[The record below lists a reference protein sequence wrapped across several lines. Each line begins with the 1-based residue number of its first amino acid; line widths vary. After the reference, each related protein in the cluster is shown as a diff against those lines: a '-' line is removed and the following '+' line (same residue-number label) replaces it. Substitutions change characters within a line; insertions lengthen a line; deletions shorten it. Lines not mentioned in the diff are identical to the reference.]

1 MYSQWN
7 SFLGVSTRWEE
18 VSLWLKNILVITK
31 KKEKYRT
38 RIWHLNLF
46 WLRNQSIAISYWCS
60 QNFWPPGPLY
70 SFKKLLNQKFFF
82 FLIWL
87 YLLAFI
93 KLEIKIKRH
102 LIHSN
107 MQTFQN
113 LLRKYIISC
122 CAESKVSTMYF

>member
-1 MYSQWN
+1 MYLAPKYLLTQKPIYCNLISVF
-7 SFLGVSTRWEE
+7 SKFLTSR
-18 VSLWLKNILVITK
+18 S
-31 KKEKYRT
+31 
-38 RIWHLNLF
+38 
-46 WLRNQSIAISYWCS
+46 
-60 QNFWPPGPLY
+60 PLQ
-70 SFKKLLNQKFFF
+70 FKKIIKPQRF

-113 LLRKYIISC
+113 LLSKDFISC
-122 CAESKVSTMYF
+122 CAESKSVLCTFF